1 MIDAIF
7 EAILLALNEGKTST
21 LVVFVQ
27 IAMSTL
33 LFRLYKITD
42 KIALNV
48 DSFKQKT
55 NDQIEFMKKEL
66 ISHEEKI
73 DNMRANTDAK
83 IDSMSEILHTIKGQI
98 STMLK

>member
-1 MIDAIF
+1 MIDAVF

-21 LVVFVQ
+21 LVVLVQ
-27 IAMSTL
+27 IAMSIL

-73 DNMRANTDAK
+73 DNMRVNTDAK

>member
-1 MIDAIF
+1 MIDAVF
-7 EAILLALNEGKTST
+7 EAILLALNEGKTSA

-27 IAMSTL
+27 MAMSIL

-48 DSFKQKT
+48 DAFKQKT

>member
-1 MIDAIF
+1 MIDAVF

-27 IAMSTL
+27 IAMSIL

-55 NDQIEFMKKEL
+55 NDQIEFMQKEL
-66 ISHEEKI
+66 VSHEEKI
-73 DNMRANTDAK
+73 DNMRVNTDAK

>member
-1 MIDAIF
+1 MIDAVF

-27 IAMSTL
+27 IAMSIL

>member
-1 MIDAIF
+1 MIDAVF

-27 IAMSTL
+27 IAMSIL

-73 DNMRANTDAK
+73 DNMRVNTDAK

>member
-1 MIDAIF
+1 MIDAVF

-27 IAMSTL
+27 IAMSIL

-66 ISHEEKI
+66 SSHEEKI
-73 DNMRANTDAK
+73 DNMRVNTDAK

>member
-48 DSFKQKT
+48 DSFKLKT

>member
-1 MIDAIF
+1 MIDAVF